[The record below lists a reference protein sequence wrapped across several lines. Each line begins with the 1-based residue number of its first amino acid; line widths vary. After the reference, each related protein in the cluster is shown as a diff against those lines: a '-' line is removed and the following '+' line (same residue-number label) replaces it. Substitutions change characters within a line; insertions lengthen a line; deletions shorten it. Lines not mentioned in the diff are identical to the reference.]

1 MEKSL
6 VEQWIAKIVHDWS
19 EEIAEDVRNRL
30 DYDRAMAKAERLDE
44 EARIRR
50 EQEQAEQE
58 RKAYEEA
65 RERRIRRRNYY
76 A

>member
-1 MEKSL
+1 MEKDL
-6 VEQWIAKIVHDWS
+6 VEQWVTKIVHDWA

-30 DYDRAMAKAERLDE
+30 DYDRAMAIEERLDE

-50 EQEQAEQE
+50 EQE